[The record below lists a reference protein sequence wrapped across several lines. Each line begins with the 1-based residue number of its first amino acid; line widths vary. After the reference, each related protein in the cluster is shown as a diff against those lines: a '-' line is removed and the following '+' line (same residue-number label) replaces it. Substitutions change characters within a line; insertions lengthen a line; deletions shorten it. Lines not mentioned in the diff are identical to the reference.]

1 MPEDTAILVV
11 GGYGAVGRHIV
22 ARLHA
27 SLPHARIIVA
37 GRALDKAQA
46 LADTFASRVSAR
58 QIDLTSR
65 ASIDAVFPLASLVV
79 LNTEAGTQMAA
90 RACIDHGI
98 SMVTVAA
105 SVPVLRALEEL
116 SAQARAAQV
125 SLVTEVGLGPDLTNL
140 MLHEVVRQLPG
151 ATVAQVI
158 VQLGL
163 IGEHGAEAMDWTM
176 ARSLE
181 ARSAVRIDPAL
192 PAIGRHVIAVD
203 FVDPD
208 KMERE
213 LRVDTVF
220 SALALSPKWSTRLL
234 PVLAPVLARFP
245 TLLSVS
251 QPVLTG
257 VFGALRLTGDSVLLV
272 ARAGASP
279 RARPRGRTPVC
290 SGGYRDRNRL
300 RQPQLRE
307 AQRAVAR
314 AARIRAMRKRWRR
327 VRADD
332 DRADDRAGVR
342 SRLGA
347 RARRGAEDQLRGQAQ
362 RGAPVR
368 ARLRGAGQPT
378 R

>member
-1 MPEDTAILVV
+1 VPEDTAILVV

-27 SLPHARIIVA
+27 SLPRARIIVA

-65 ASIDAVFPLASLVV
+65 TSIDAVFPLASLVV

-105 SVPVLRALEEL
+105 SVPVLRALEAL

-125 SLVTEVGLGPDLTNL
+125 TLVTEVGLGPGLTNL

-151 ATVAQVI
+151 ATVAEVI

-163 IGEHGAEAMDWTM
+163 IGEHGAEAMDWTL

-208 KMERE
+208 KMKRE
-213 LRVDTVF
+213 LHVDTVF

-257 VFGALRLTGDSVLLV
+257 VFAALRLTGDSV
-272 ARAGASP
+272 
-279 RARPRGRTPVC
+279 
-290 SGGYRDRNRL
+290 RL
-300 RQPQLRE
+300 
-307 AQRAVAR
+307 
-314 AARIRAMRKRWRR
+314 I
-327 VRADD
+327 
-332 DRADDRAGVR
+332 
-342 SRLGA
+342 A
-347 RARRGAEDQLRGQAQ
+347 RARSGQHSALMRMNGRNQSQVTGVVAAKVVERLLTLDGGGKTGVVGIADIVNLAQLRPSLEELGC
-362 RGAPVR
+362 RFSTDDRPR
-368 ARLRGAGQPT
+368 
-378 R
+378 